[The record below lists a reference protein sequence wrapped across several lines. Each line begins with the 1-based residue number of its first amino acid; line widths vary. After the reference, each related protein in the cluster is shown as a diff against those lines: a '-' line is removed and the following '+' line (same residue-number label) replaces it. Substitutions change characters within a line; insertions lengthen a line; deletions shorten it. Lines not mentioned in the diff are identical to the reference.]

1 MFYRP
6 FQNCSACIKTSNAM
20 AKKRSNRAQPSLFPV
35 KKAEVPAIPAEEAL
49 SFLRETRGVTT
60 WTVRDMADALKIS
73 VADAKRVIPI
83 LELQGYVKPAGANE
97 WMTTLSGEDVSG
109 SKLPRFT
116 RDRVAQALDD
126 LRGRICEINRDSKA
140 PYKITEAVA
149 FGDFMS
155 DRPRVQFAEVGI
167 KLERRG
173 SGADAP
179 GAALQQR
186 DFLRQLH
193 AKGGVIQV
201 RPYEF
206 WMRERTHRN
215 LL

>member
-1 MFYRP
+1 MV
-6 FQNCSACIKTSNAM
+6 
-20 AKKRSNRAQPSLFPV
+20 KKRTSRGQPSLFPA
-35 KKAEVPAIPAEEAL
+35 KKTELPSIPAEEAL

-60 WTVRDMADALKIS
+60 WTARDMAGSLKIG

-109 SKLPRFT
+109 SKPPRFT
-116 RDRVAQALDD
+116 RERVAQALDD
-126 LRGRICEINRDSKA
+126 LRRRIGEINRDSKA

-155 DRPRVQFAEVGI
+155 DRPRVQAAEVGI
-167 KLERRG
+167 RLEWRAI
-173 SGADAP
+173 GADRA
-179 GAALQQR
+179 GDGVQQR
-186 DFLRQLH
+186 DFFRQLH
-193 AKGGVIQV
+193 VKGGVIQV
-201 RPYEF
+201 RPYEP
-206 WMRERTHRN
+206 WMRERTHRS

>member
-1 MFYRP
+1 
-6 FQNCSACIKTSNAM
+6 M
-20 AKKRSNRAQPSLFPV
+20 ALKRSTRAQPLLFPA
-35 KKAEVPAIPAEEAL
+35 KKTELPSIPADEAL

-60 WTVRDMADALKIS
+60 WTARDMADSLKIG

-109 SKLPRFT
+109 SKPPRFT
-116 RDRVAQALDD
+116 RERVTQALDN
-126 LRGRICEINRDSKA
+126 LRRRIAEINRDSKG

-149 FGDFMS
+149 FGDFLS
-155 DRPRVQFAEVGI
+155 NRPRVQSAEVGI

-173 SGADAP
+173 ANDAAARDGAE
-179 GAALQQR
+179 QR
-186 DFLRQLH
+186 NFLRQLR
-193 AKGGVIQV
+193 ATGGVIQV
-201 RPYEF
+201 RPYEP
-206 WMRERTHRN
+206 WMRERTHMN

>member
-1 MFYRP
+1 
-6 FQNCSACIKTSNAM
+6 M
-20 AKKRSNRAQPSLFPV
+20 AKKRSSRGQPSLFPE

-60 WTVRDMADALKIS
+60 WTVRDMADALKIG

-109 SKLPRFT
+109 SKPPRFT
-116 RDRVAQALDD
+116 RERVAQALDD
-126 LRGRICEINRDSKA
+126 LRGRIADINRDSKS

-149 FGDFMS
+149 FGDFLS
-155 DRPRVQFAEVGI
+155 DRPRVQSAEAGI
-167 KLERRG
+167 RLERRG
-173 SGADAP
+173 TGADDAWS
-179 GAALQQR
+179 GVQQR

-193 AKGGVIQV
+193 ARGGVIQV
-201 RPYEF
+201 RPYEP
-206 WMRERTHRN
+206 WMRERRHRN

>member
-1 MFYRP
+1 V
-6 FQNCSACIKTSNAM
+6 I
-20 AKKRSNRAQPSLFPV
+20 AKKRTSRGQQSLFPA

-60 WTVRDMADALKIS
+60 WTARDMADSLKIG

-109 SKLPRFT
+109 SKPPRFT
-116 RDRVAQALDD
+116 RERVAQALDD
-126 LRGRICEINRDSKA
+126 LRRRIAEINRDSNA

-149 FGDFMS
+149 FGDFLN
-155 DRPRVQFAEVGI
+155 DRPRVQSAEVGI
-167 KLERRG
+167 KLERRE
-173 SGADAP
+173 SGADDA
-179 GAALQQR
+179 GHGVQQR
-186 DFLRQLH
+186 DFFRQLH

-201 RPYEF
+201 RPYEP
-206 WMRERTHRN
+206 WMRERTHRS